1 MELGN
6 LPSALWEKAEGPSIR
21 CGERE
26 LPDLGGVAPVWPSGG
41 AREFRAAAIAVDG
54 GSAGREGSA
63 DLTLRSVQTEL
74 GGFQEILRG
83 SPKTPGGDGQ
93 AHGSIPEGPP
103 CEPRAHFGFAEAGF
117 DALDIEAASV
127 CQDAHRVCNHPK
139 GGLRVWRV
147 HVDELV
153 DRAVEPQH
161 NLPSSLDAPD
171 GVLEDRNKQ
180 HLAAAREASSL
191 GRVLELPG
199 ASGDA
204 LSVSQCRP
212 SGSHADMAPGGHD
225 ARGARFRRVREGERK
240 MP

>member
-1 MELGN
+1 M
-6 LPSALWEKAEGPSIR
+6 
-21 CGERE
+21 
-26 LPDLGGVAPVWPSGG
+26 WPSGG
-41 AREFRAAAIAVDG
+41 VREFRAAAIAVDG

-191 GRVLELPG
+191 GG
-199 ASGDA
+199 A